1 MWDYSWTLSKIQVI
15 YSATTVYTPG
25 YSVMAHLL
33 CPNEITP
40 MRKYLGVVLIEQGFM
55 RGPPESPLQLS
66 LPTSPPAQMCCSV
79 IWTADLYS
87 AAHRSC
93 GITGTFSDII
103 TLLYFSFSVNIP
115 GSTSVTWNLYTLT
128 NLLNKL
134 DVYCFKYKT
143 FDFLSIFILKHNFTV
158 LKVVIYCLFTY

>member
-1 MWDYSWTLSKIQVI
+1 MLKKLIQFSARCMLVLYMWQINWTIVWSILYYSTILVVMWDYSWTLSKIQVI

-25 YSVMAHLL
+25 NSVMAHLP

-87 AAHRSC
+87 AAHRLC
-93 GITGTFSDII
+93 GITGTLSDII
-103 TLLYFSFSVNIP
+103 TLLYFSFSVNIQ
-115 GSTSVTWNLYTLT
+115 V
-128 NLLNKL
+128 LLQ
-134 DVYCFKYKT
+134 
-143 FDFLSIFILKHNFTV
+143 
-158 LKVVIYCLFTY
+158 